1 MSARD
6 TFLVQSRQRP
16 STDQPTEVCGI
27 SLFVQVRLVR
37 FPGERA
43 AAIYCLIGTAKL
55 NGVDPEAYLSRILDP
70 VSEIRETPTR
80 AAERKVVNPARST
93 GLIAS
98 INPFTG

>member
-1 MSARD
+1 VRHLALCASSA
-6 TFLVQSRQRP
+6 
-16 STDQPTEVCGI
+16 G
-27 SLFVQVRLVR
+27 SL
-37 FPGERA
+37 PGERA
-43 AAIYCLIGTAKL
+43 AAIYYLIGTAKL

-80 AAERKVVNPARST
+80 VAERKVVNPAPST

>member
-37 FPGERA
+37 FPENAQRRFTIWSA
-43 AAIYCLIGTAKL
+43 QPNWT
-55 NGVDPEAYLSRILDP
+55 
-70 VSEIRETPTR
+70 
-80 AAERKVVNPARST
+80 
-93 GLIAS
+93 AS
-98 INPFTG
+98 ILKLICRASSTQSRRYEKHRLELPSAK